1 MKVGVQPMFNIY
13 TCIYIY
19 LYLYIYIYSFKKM
32 RITRNID
39 VYIQL
44 YTIYV
49 CLPVVPHKA
58 VAEVSKIGNL

>member
-1 MKVGVQPMFNIY
+1 
-13 TCIYIY
+13 
-19 LYLYIYIYSFKKM
+19 M

-58 VAEVSKIGNL
+58 EVSKIGNL